1 MYGARYCCKH
11 MLRAYPVTLAM
22 ISENLMQYFQMDDD
36 ILTLDNESTLIATLV
51 INGIY
56 ESQLSYVSRL

>member
-1 MYGARYCCKH
+1 

-36 ILTLDNESTLIATLV
+36 ILTLDNESTLIAKWDV
-51 INGIY
+51 
-56 ESQLSYVSRL
+56 